1 MHTLAP
7 SVDRLGAALR
17 ALRQVHARE
26 PESEDE
32 TLLGAQCLHVIIT
45 QLAEEGLQKEDL
57 QPLID
62 LEASL
67 RQHKAQAQGGS
78 AANRRKH
85 RPPSE
90 DFLARIAAVI
100 DLLVKGG
107 SEEGEAAQMVM
118 RRLMAAG
125 SPRPSRAA
133 MQGAGD
139 VSWSGAPISA
149 TASSPPR
156 RKKNTRTLRV
166 SSKPSQPMSGSSACS
181 TSISGTAGA
190 SQDSGANP
198 AQAH

>member
-1 MHTLAP
+1 MVVMHTLAP

-32 TLLGAQCLHVIIT
+32 TLLGAQCLHVIIP

-90 DFLARIAAVI
+90 DFLARVAAVI

-125 SPRPSRAA
+125 VPPPQ
-133 MQGAGD
+133 QGGD
-139 VSWSGAPISA
+139 ARGWRRLLEWRTDLGNGLVSAEAQEEYQDFTRQLEAIPANERLKRVFDEHLWDR
-149 TASSPPR
+149 R
-156 RKKNTRTLRV
+156 RKPR
-166 SSKPSQPMSGSSACS
+166 
-181 TSISGTAGA
+181 
-190 SQDSGANP
+190 
-198 AQAH
+198 